1 MGSGRLPRDGGY
13 VPENRRLPLIASEKS
28 MQKMKNKIRCHI
40 FRFTY
45 LLNRHSLLQG
55 GNGSFADALG
65 NSAFVF
71 TP

>member
-1 MGSGRLPRDGGY
+1 
-13 VPENRRLPLIASEKS
+13 